1 MLVSVNQAEREQIF
15 EYWGGRFGV
24 PSPALAE
31 LRFLV
36 RGRNVWAV
44 ADLDGLEYALGSL
57 KVEAAGLPFLRRQ
70 KHMWKPTTAALLFL
84 GDVITKNVVDLTEE
98 QLQPF
103 LRGEMLLGHF
113 VVDGGYVAVRHGE
126 KMLGCALYGK
136 AGLKSQLPRAWV
148 AMLLGGKLEMTE
160 EQ

>member
-24 PSPALAE
+24 SSRALAE

-44 ADLDGLEYALGSL
+44 TDLEGLDDALGSL
-57 KVEAAGLPFLRRQ
+57 KVEAAGVPFLRSQR
-70 KHMWKPTTAALLFL
+70 HMWKPTTAALLFL
-84 GDVITKNVVDLTEE
+84 DAAVTKNVVDLTEE

-103 LRGEMLLGHF
+103 LRGEMLLGPF
-113 VVDGGYVAVRHGE
+113 VVDGGYVAIRYEE

-148 AMLLGGKLEMTE
+148 AVLRGGKPEMAE
-160 EQ
+160 E

>member
-15 EYWGGRFGV
+15 EYWGGRFSV

-44 ADLDGLEYALGSL
+44 ADLDGLEDALGSL

-84 GDVITKNVVDLTEE
+84 GDVITKNVVHLTEE

-103 LRGEMLLGHF
+103 LRGEMIPGPF
-113 VVDGGYVAVRHGE
+113 VVDGGYVAVRCEE

-148 AMLLGGKLEMTE
+148 AVLLGGKAEMAE

>member
-1 MLVSVNQAEREQIF
+1 MLVSVNQAERKEIF

-24 PSPALAE
+24 SSRALAE

-44 ADLDGLEYALGSL
+44 TDLEGLDDALGSL
-57 KVEAAGLPFLRRQ
+57 KVEAAGVPFLRSQR
-70 KHMWKPTTAALLFL
+70 HMWKPTTAALLFL
-84 GDVITKNVVDLTEE
+84 DAAVTKNVVDLTEE

-103 LRGEMLLGHF
+103 LRGEMLLGPF
-113 VVDGGYVAVRHGE
+113 VVDGGYVAIRYEE

-148 AMLLGGKLEMTE
+148 AVLRGGKPEMAE
-160 EQ
+160 E

>member
-24 PSPALAE
+24 PSRALAE

-44 ADLDGLEYALGSL
+44 TDLDGLDDALGSL
-57 KVEAAGLPFLRRQ
+57 KVEAAGVPFLRSQR
-70 KHMWKPTTAALLFL
+70 HMWKPTTAALLFL
-84 GDVITKNVVDLTEE
+84 DAAVTKNVVDLTGE

-103 LRGEMLLGHF
+103 LRGEMLLGPF
-113 VVDGGYVAVRHGE
+113 VVDGGYVAIRYEE

-148 AMLLGGKLEMTE
+148 AVLRGGKPEMAE
-160 EQ
+160 E

>member
-1 MLVSVNQAEREQIF
+1 
-15 EYWGGRFGV
+15 
-24 PSPALAE
+24 LAE

-44 ADLDGLEYALGSL
+44 TDLDGLDDALGSL
-57 KVEAAGLPFLRRQ
+57 KVEAAGVPFLRSQR
-70 KHMWKPTTAALLFL
+70 HMWKPTTAALLFL
-84 GDVITKNVVDLTEE
+84 DAAVTKNVVDLTEE

-103 LRGEMLLGHF
+103 LRGEMLLGPF
-113 VVDGGYVAVRHGE
+113 VVDGGYVAIRYEE

-148 AMLLGGKLEMTE
+148 AVLRGGKPEMAE
-160 EQ
+160 E

>member
-24 PSPALAE
+24 PSPALAK

-44 ADLDGLEYALGSL
+44 TDLDGLDDALGSL
-57 KVEAAGLPFLRRQ
+57 KVEAAGVPFLRSQR
-70 KHMWKPTTAALLFL
+70 HMWKPTTAALLFL
-84 GDVITKNVVDLTEE
+84 DAAVTKNVVDLTGE

-103 LRGEMLLGHF
+103 LRGEMLLGPF
-113 VVDGGYVAVRHGE
+113 VVDGGYVAIRYEE

-148 AMLLGGKLEMTE
+148 AVLRGGKPEMAE
-160 EQ
+160 E

>member
-1 MLVSVNQAEREQIF
+1 MLVSVNQGEREQIF

-24 PSPALAE
+24 PSRALAE

-44 ADLDGLEYALGSL
+44 TDLDGLDDALGSL
-57 KVEAAGLPFLRRQ
+57 KVEAAGVPFLRSQR
-70 KHMWKPTTAALLFL
+70 HMWKPTTAALLFL
-84 GDVITKNVVDLTEE
+84 DAAVTKNVVDLTEE

-103 LRGEMLLGHF
+103 LRGEMLLGPF
-113 VVDGGYVAVRHGE
+113 VVDGGYVAIRYEE

-148 AMLLGGKLEMTE
+148 AVLRGGKPEMAE
-160 EQ
+160 E

>member
-24 PSPALAE
+24 SSRALAK

-44 ADLDGLEYALGSL
+44 TDLEGLDDALGSL
-57 KVEAAGLPFLRRQ
+57 KVEAAGVPFLRSQR
-70 KHMWKPTTAALLFL
+70 HMWKPTTAALLFL
-84 GDVITKNVVDLTEE
+84 DAAVTKNVVDLTEE

-103 LRGEMLLGHF
+103 LRGEMLLGPF
-113 VVDGGYVAVRHGE
+113 VVDGGYVAIRYEE

-148 AMLLGGKLEMTE
+148 AVLRGGKPEMAE
-160 EQ
+160 E

>member
-1 MLVSVNQAEREQIF
+1 M
-15 EYWGGRFGV
+15 
-24 PSPALAE
+24 AE

-44 ADLDGLEYALGSL
+44 ADLNGLDDVLGSL
-57 KVEAAGLPFLRRQ
+57 KVEAAGVPFLRRQ
-70 KHMWKPTTAALLFL
+70 RHMWKPTTAALLFL
-84 GDVITKNVVDLTEE
+84 DADVTKNVVDLTGE

-103 LRGEMLLGHF
+103 LRGEMLQGPF
-113 VVDGGYVAVRHGE
+113 GVEGGYVAVRHGE

-148 AMLLGGKLEMTE
+148 AVLLGGKPEMAE
-160 EQ
+160 E

>member
-1 MLVSVNQAEREQIF
+1 MLVSVNQAERERIF

-36 RGRNVWAV
+36 RGRNVWGV
-44 ADLDGLEYALGSL
+44 ADLNGLEDALGSL

-84 GDVITKNVVDLTEE
+84 GDVITKNVVHLTEE

-103 LRGEMLLGHF
+103 LRGEMLPGPF
-113 VVDGGYVAVRHGE
+113 VVDGGYVAVRCEE

-148 AMLLGGKLEMTE
+148 AVLLGGKPEMAE

>member
-1 MLVSVNQAEREQIF
+1 MLVSVNQAERKEIF

-24 PSPALAE
+24 PSRALAE

-44 ADLDGLEYALGSL
+44 TDLDGLDDALGSL
-57 KVEAAGLPFLRRQ
+57 KVEAAGVPFLRSQR
-70 KHMWKPTTAALLFL
+70 HMWKPTTAALLFL
-84 GDVITKNVVDLTEE
+84 DAAVTKNVVDLTGE

-103 LRGEMLLGHF
+103 LRGEMLLGPF
-113 VVDGGYVAVRHGE
+113 VVDGGYVAIRYEE

-148 AMLLGGKLEMTE
+148 AVLRGGKPEMAE
-160 EQ
+160 E

>member
-24 PSPALAE
+24 PSRALAE

-44 ADLDGLEYALGSL
+44 TDLEGLDDALGSL
-57 KVEAAGLPFLRRQ
+57 KVEAAGVPFLRSQR
-70 KHMWKPTTAALLFL
+70 HMWKPTTAALLFL
-84 GDVITKNVVDLTEE
+84 DAAVTKNVVDLTEE

-103 LRGEMLLGHF
+103 LRGEMLLGPF
-113 VVDGGYVAVRHGE
+113 VVDGGYVAIRYEE

-148 AMLLGGKLEMTE
+148 AVLRGGKPEMAE
-160 EQ
+160 E

>member
-24 PSPALAE
+24 PSRALAE

-44 ADLDGLEYALGSL
+44 TDLDGLDDALGSL
-57 KVEAAGLPFLRRQ
+57 KVEAAGVPFLRSQR
-70 KHMWKPTTAALLFL
+70 HMWKPTTAALLFL
-84 GDVITKNVVDLTEE
+84 DAAVTKNVVDLTGE
-98 QLQPF
+98 QFQPF
-103 LRGEMLLGHF
+103 LRGEMLLGPF
-113 VVDGGYVAVRHGE
+113 VVDGGYVAIRYEE

-148 AMLLGGKLEMTE
+148 AVLRGGKPEMAE
-160 EQ
+160 E

>member
-1 MLVSVNQAEREQIF
+1 MS
-15 EYWGGRFGV
+15 
-24 PSPALAE
+24 SPALAK

-44 ADLDGLEYALGSL
+44 TDLEGLDDALGSL
-57 KVEAAGLPFLRRQ
+57 KVEAAGVPFLRSQR
-70 KHMWKPTTAALLFL
+70 HMWKPTTAALLFL
-84 GDVITKNVVDLTEE
+84 DAAVTKNVVDLTGE

-103 LRGEMLLGHF
+103 LRGEMLLGPF
-113 VVDGGYVAVRHGE
+113 VVDGGYVAIRYEE

-148 AMLLGGKLEMTE
+148 AVLRGGKPEMAE
-160 EQ
+160 EW

>member
-1 MLVSVNQAEREQIF
+1 M
-15 EYWGGRFGV
+15 
-24 PSPALAE
+24 
-31 LRFLV
+31 
-36 RGRNVWAV
+36 WAV
-44 ADLDGLEYALGSL
+44 TDLGDLDDVLASL
-57 KVEAAGLPFLRRQ
+57 KVEAAGVPFLRMQ

-84 GDVITKNVVDLTEE
+84 DGAVTKNVVDLTEE

-103 LRGEMLLGHF
+103 LRGEMLAGPF

-148 AMLLGGKLEMTE
+148 AVLLGGKAEMAE